1 MFFITMGSVRGCG
14 KKSSHHLSVSWGDA
28 ERTAWASLQSWVLYP
43 CKDRIWK
50 NTQWRSPCISDGC
63 SSSLLNIRFFK
74 SHVKPHNRM
83 INLWCLNILGCSAL
97 ILTLQRSHPFQPYL
111 LSQNLSFQMAPW
123 QPSWP
128 RRHPASQALSYK
140 LSYLKG
146 SLNQAFSLQRSRRAV
161 APASEQRG
169 GPRLTG
175 ARRAALPALHGPGS
189 GRHTASASSSSSGR
203 CGPPGPP
210 LRTGRGGEAPPA
222 RAPERHSRDG
232 GSAAR
237 ELLARSSS
245 PRCRRSGEQRGG
257 EERRGGA
264 ATAVRSP
271 GTCPRWASGR
281 ARGGARVT

>member
-14 KKSSHHLSVSWGDA
+14 KKSSHHVSVSWDEA
-28 ERTAWASLQSWVLYP
+28 EKAAWASLQSWVLCP

-63 SSSLLNIRFFK
+63 SSSLLHIRFFK
-74 SHVKPHNRM
+74 SHIKPHNRM
-83 INLWCLNILGCSAL
+83 INLRCLNILGCSAL

-128 RRHPASQALSYK
+128 RRHPASQALSYQ

-175 ARRAALPALHGPGS
+175 AQRAALAALHGPGS
-189 GRHTASASSSSSGR
+189 GRHTASASSSSGR